1 MNSTSDDSA
10 AQGNGDNSTA
20 DLDPS
25 THFAF
30 EHKIF
35 LVDGARF
42 VPSGQEREPALRVQ
56 VGELEASIPIDS
68 LSLEFEIED
77 DSPDG
82 KMLETVKKGLRYV
95 KDIRPGDTIPR
106 ELLDGSA
113 SWSIEDK
120 HRELAK
126 NKLLIQVA
134 LWVSGRETTALDEAQ
149 VKRAMADKQT
159 TDRIDQGLEELADQL
174 GMGKDRVKEVRD
186 LIDRV
191 ARELAYVE
199 ALRERFQHAHA
210 IQTKLNQVHQMHGT
224 DRQFTG
230 EIQRVKALMEPPI
243 KDFSLNFDQVDAQT
257 GEIVNVLKTYDKQI
271 TFIREMRD
279 ELHQKLMIWEEIIQ
293 RWDMDLSHKSKAIR
307 EAVQATYR
315 FVAYHFPQAQ
325 DWM

>member
-1 MNSTSDDSA
+1 
-10 AQGNGDNSTA
+10 
-20 DLDPS
+20 
-25 THFAF
+25 
-30 EHKIF
+30 
-35 LVDGARF
+35 
-42 VPSGQEREPALRVQ
+42 
-56 VGELEASIPIDS
+56 
-68 LSLEFEIED
+68 
-77 DSPDG
+77 
-82 KMLETVKKGLRYV
+82 
-95 KDIRPGDTIPR
+95 
-106 ELLDGSA
+106 
-113 SWSIEDK
+113 
-120 HRELAK
+120 LAK